1 MLKIIF
7 LLCCCILP
15 NNLSGQGI
23 FLPQVTESE
32 NIIHHFAFSLL
43 YSEKHEQP
51 KWVAYTL
58 TKEQLEYPKMSS
70 RDGTEFVP
78 DPDIKEGSA
87 NSEDYYDIKRI
98 GIDRG
103 HLIPAADVSWSFTAM
118 KESFYYSNISPQY
131 ADFNRGIWLRLEN
144 QVREW
149 GREKGKIYIVT
160 GPVLTGEYKAIGPNN
175 VSIPDYFYK
184 VLLRYGKSDTTGIGF
199 IIPNQRSSL
208 DLLYYS
214 VSIDSVEI
222 FTGIDF
228 FPSLPDRL
236 EEKLESMTVK

>member
-7 LLCCCILP
+7 LLCCCTLP

-78 DPDIKEGSA
+78 DPDIKEQ
-87 NSEDYYDIKRI
+87 I
-98 GIDRG
+98 
-103 HLIPAADVSWSFTAM
+103 
-118 KESFYYSNISPQY
+118 
-131 ADFNRGIWLRLEN
+131 
-144 QVREW
+144 
-149 GREKGKIYIVT
+149 
-160 GPVLTGEYKAIGPNN
+160 
-175 VSIPDYFYK
+175 
-184 VLLRYGKSDTTGIGF
+184 
-199 IIPNQRSSL
+199 
-208 DLLYYS
+208 
-214 VSIDSVEI
+214 
-222 FTGIDF
+222 
-228 FPSLPDRL
+228 
-236 EEKLESMTVK
+236 EKLQEEFSMNYELPVNFIVG